1 MGLSWPIMIRLLEH
15 AGGFGLLFPTHA
27 SGNNR
32 LKRPIIPV
40 NTWW

>member
-1 MGLSWPIMIRLLEH
+1 MGLSWPIMIRLLED
-15 AGGFGLLFPTHA
+15 GSDFGLLFPTHA

-32 LKRPIIPV
+32 LKRPVIPA